1 MLWFNINNIIINKKN
16 IFICVKD
23 IVDLKLF
30 YFERFSEFLYTY
42 IIMHKNKK

>member
-1 MLWFNINNIIINKKN
+1 MLWFDINNIIINKTN

-30 YFERFSEFLYTY
+30 YTELFSEFLYTY
-42 IIMHKNKK
+42 NA